1 MQVKTEAKIKTDAKA
16 KTEAKKTC
24 NSPCFCYNNIN
35 GKNAKT
41 EQKFGRNA
49 MKIFK
54 DYNQKQT
61 FLLPPAVDDFV
72 GPKHPARIISDVINT
87 IDISSIRGKYNGGGS
102 TAYHPGMMLKVLL
115 YAYSQ
120 GVYGSRRI
128 ERAVANDT
136 AFMYL
141 AGMQKPDFHT
151 ICLFRSKH
159 AEAIKQI
166 FIEVVRLCASLGMVG
181 LGHIAFDGTKLKAN
195 ASVRQTREKEALNKE
210 IAKITAEIDGL
221 LTRAKEVDE
230 CEDLLYG
237 KDNDG
242 SGIPDEI
249 KDKKYR
255 LKRLEQAKK
264 QLAEEKLNKVN
275 ITDPDAHL
283 MQNSKKVIQ
292 PGYNGQIAV
301 DSQEQIIV
309 ATDLTQDATDHY
321 QLEPMIEQVEQNL
334 GALPEQIS
342 ADAGYSSYDNL
353 EHIEEKATD
362 AYIPD
367 NKIESLDEKE
377 ESETRYDKS
386 NFTYDEESDQYICP
400 EGKALTPYTKTTCT
414 RKGERKERVITVY
427 RGTECG
433 NCPVKSK
440 CTKAKIRTITRDG
453 REPLQEKMRQ
463 KLRSEEGKEI
473 YKKRAY
479 TVEPVFGNMKW
490 NRPKLIM
497 SMRGKKKVR
506 GEFTLM
512 CITHNIGKIIRKVQ
526 AKTEESSTCYRPV
539 MAMAG

>member
-1 MQVKTEAKIKTDAKA
+1 MQNQEQIRR
-16 KTEAKKTC
+16 KKNLTFSSVLC
-24 NSPCFCYNNIN
+24 DNNVS

-41 EQKFGRNA
+41 EQKPGGNA

-61 FLLPPAVDDFV
+61 FLLPPSVEDFV
-72 GPKHPARIISDVINT
+72 GPKHPARIISDVIDT
-87 IDISSIRGKYNGGGS
+87 IDISSIQDKYNGGGS

-120 GVYGSRRI
+120 SIYSSRRT
-128 ERAVANDT
+128 ERAVNTDT

-159 AEAIKQI
+159 AEDIKQI

-210 IAKITAEIDGL
+210 IARINAEIDGL
-221 LTRAKEVDE
+221 LTHAKEVDE
-230 CEDLLYG
+230 REDLFYG

-242 SGIPDEI
+242 SGIPEEI

-255 LKRLEQAKK
+255 LKKLKEASK
-264 QLAEEKLNKVN
+264 QLAEEELNKVN

-309 ATDLTQDATDHY
+309 ASDLTQEATDHY
-321 QLEPMIEQVEQNL
+321 QLEPMIAQVEQNL
-334 GALPEQIS
+334 GGLPEQIS

-353 EHIEEKATD
+353 EYLEAKEVD

-367 NKIESLDEKE
+367 NKIESLDKKE
-377 ESETRYDKS
+377 EVETRYDKS
-386 NFTYDEESDQYICP
+386 NFVYEQAADSYHCP
-400 EGKALTPYTKTTCT
+400 EGKTLTPYTKT
-414 RKGERKERVITVY
+414 KGKEREITIY
-427 RGTECG
+427 RGTEC
-433 NCPVKSK
+433 NSCPVKVK
-440 CTKAKIRTITRDG
+440 CTKAEIRTITRDG
-453 REPLQEKMRQ
+453 REPLQKKMRD

-473 YKKRAY
+473 YKKRSY

-490 NRPKLIM
+490 NRSKTIM
-497 SMRGKKKVR
+497 NMRGKRKVK
-506 GEFTLM
+506 GEFILM
-512 CITHNIGKIIRKVQ
+512 CLTHNISKIISKIQ
-526 AKTEESSTCYRPV
+526 TKTEKSSACYRPV
-539 MAMAG
+539 MTMAG

>member
-1 MQVKTEAKIKTDAKA
+1 MKTETKIKTDAV
-16 KTEAKKTC
+16 AKKTC
-24 NSPCFCYNNIN
+24 NSPCVCYNNIN

-41 EQKFGRNA
+41 EEEFRGNA

-54 DYNQKQT
+54 EYNQKQT

-87 IDISSIRGKYNGGGS
+87 IDISGIRGKYNGGGS
-102 TAYHPGMMLKVLL
+102 TAYHPAMMLKVLL

-120 GVYGSRRI
+120 SVYSSRRI
-128 ERAVANDT
+128 ERAVNTDT

-195 ASVRQTREKEALNKE
+195 ASVRQTREEESLKKE
-210 IAKITAEIDGL
+210 IQKVTEEIDGL

-237 KDNDG
+237 KNNDG

-255 LKRLEQAKK
+255 LKKLKEAKK
-264 QLAEEKLNKVN
+264 QLAEEELNKVN

-301 DSQEQIIV
+301 DFQEQIIV

-334 GALPEQIS
+334 GVLPEQIS

-353 EHIEEKATD
+353 EHVEEKATD

-367 NKIESLDEKE
+367 NKIESLDEKK

-386 NFTYDEESDQYICP
+386 NFIYDEESDQYICP
-400 EGKALTPYTKTTCT
+400 EGKTLTPYTKTTCA
-414 RKGERKERVITVY
+414 RKGERKERELTVY

-433 NCPVKSK
+433 ICPVKAK

-473 YKKRAY
+473 YKKRAF

-490 NRPKLIM
+490 NRPKLMM

-526 AKTEESSTCYRPV
+526 AKTAENSTCHHPL

>member
-1 MQVKTEAKIKTDAKA
+1 LAKKLKEKEPGRKKGVKTMQAKKV
-16 KTEAKKTC
+16 KKTC
-24 NSPCFCYNNIN
+24 NSPCVCYNNIN

-41 EQKFGRNA
+41 EEKSRGNE

-54 DYNQKQT
+54 EYNQKQT
-61 FLLPPAVDDFV
+61 FLLPSAVDDFV
-72 GPKHPARIISDVINT
+72 ESKHPARIISDVIDT
-87 IDISSIRGKYNGGGS
+87 ININGIRSEYKGGGS
-102 TAYHPGMMLKVLL
+102 TAYHPGMILKVLI

-120 GVYGSRRI
+120 AVYSSRKI
-128 ERAVANDT
+128 ERAVHTDT

-141 AGMQKPDFHT
+141 AGMQKPDFRT

-159 AEAIKQI
+159 AKAIKQI

-195 ASVRQTREKEALNKE
+195 ASVRQTREEESLKKEMQKVTE
-210 IAKITAEIDGL
+210 EIDGL

-249 KDKKYR
+249 KDKEYR
-255 LKRLEQAKK
+255 LKKLKQAKK
-264 QLAEEKLNKVN
+264 QLAEEELNKVN
-275 ITDPDAHL
+275 ITDPDARL
-283 MQNSKKVIQ
+283 MQNSKKVIH
-292 PGYNGQIAV
+292 PGYNGQVAV
-301 DSQEQIIV
+301 DAKEQIIV
-309 ATDLTQDATDHY
+309 ASDLTQDATDHY
-321 QLEPMIEQVEQNL
+321 QLEPMLEQVEQNL
-334 GALPEQIS
+334 GVLPEQIS

-353 EHIEEKATD
+353 EHVEEKATD

-367 NKIESLDEKE
+367 NKIESLDEKK

-386 NFTYDEESDQYICP
+386 NFIYDEENDQYTCP
-400 EGKALTPYTKTTCT
+400 EGKVLTPYTKT
-414 RKGERKERVITVY
+414 KRKEREITVY
-427 RGTECG
+427 RGTDC
-433 NCPVKSK
+433 NSCPVKSK
-440 CTKAKIRTITRDG
+440 CTKAQARTIARDG
-453 REPLQEKMRQ
+453 REPLQEKMRE
-463 KLRSEEGKEI
+463 KLRSQEGKEI

-497 SMRGKKKVR
+497 SMRGKKKVT
-506 GEFTLM
+506 GEFILM
-512 CITHNIGKIIRKVQ
+512 CLTHNIGKIIRKVQ
-526 AKTEESSTCYRPV
+526 VKTAENSTCHHPL